1 MAARWD
7 AKFVPDPERIS
18 IPIVAS
24 SGSGTV
30 VIGISIGNLAD
41 GAHVQPMATMDVA
54 GCLEMT

>member
-41 GAHVQPMATMDVA
+41 GAHVQPMATMDVT
-54 GCLEMT
+54 CC